1 MNIVKKI
8 IKKPGAFQR
17 FTGITVSQFKIFVK
31 KMRPLWKKTEKE
43 RLMRADRKNKI
54 GGGRP
59 YELDF
64 FEAVFLVLTRY
75 RLYLTQEVLSFL
87 FRVDQSNISRLL
99 AKVEPLIEE
108 ATDPY
113 LKNALEELKK
123 ERKAVLNIERFCEK
137 YPDLMKI
144 ISDATETR
152 CQRPKKSNDER
163 KMYFSGKKKAFTIK
177 TQITTSKIGRIL
189 DVSKSYPGSI
199 HDKSVMERENTIAKI
214 PEEIAHFL
222 DRGYQGIAKQYP
234 NHYIISPIKRKKNQE
249 LSELAKETNS
259 TISRQRI
266 KVEHVIGSCKQF
278 KICSGVFRGREGSF
292 NRVFRNISAL
302 HNFKMTCVITT

>member
-17 FTGITVSQFKIFVK
+17 FTGITVKQFGILVK
-31 KMRPLWKKTEKE
+31 KMRPLWKKAESA
-43 RLMRADRKNKI
+43 RLMRPDRKNKL
-54 GGGRP
+54 GGGRS

-64 FEAVFLVLTRY
+64 YEAVFLVLTRY

-87 FRVDQSNISRLL
+87 FRIDQSNISRLL

-108 ATDPY
+108 AADPD

-123 ERKAVLNIERFCEK
+123 ERKASLNMERFCEK
-137 YPDLMKI
+137 HPDLMKI

-163 KMYFSGKKKAFTIK
+163 KMYYSGKKKAFTIK
-177 TQITTSKIGRIL
+177 TQLTTSKDGRIL
-189 DVSKSYPGSI
+189 NISKSYPGSI
-199 HDKSVMERENTIAKI
+199 HDKTVMERENTIAQT

-222 DRGYQGIAKQYP
+222 DRGYQGIANQYP
-234 NHYIISPIKRKKNQE
+234 DHYIVSPVKREKGME
-249 LSELAKETNS
+249 LSELAKDTNS
-259 TISRQRI
+259 AISRQRI

-278 KICSGVFRGREGSF
+278 KICSVVFRGRENPF
-292 NRVFRNISAL
+292 NRAFRNVSAL
-302 HNFKMTCVITT
+302 HNFKMTHATT